1 MNEELTKLLQALRQL
16 NEQEDVESKLAAFE
30 KVSQSFERLS
40 LFNNKTY
47 DLALMNEMIQEY
59 QTFISKLKEDKV
71 MVSRE
76 IARLNQSN
84 QALKQYIPLEE
95 LSGIE
100 LTY

>member
-1 MNEELTKLLQALRQL
+1 MNEELTKLLQELRQL
-16 NEQEDVESKLAAFE
+16 NEQDDVESRLVAFE

-40 LFNNKTY
+40 LFDNKKY
-47 DLALMNEMIQEY
+47 DLALMNEVIQEY

>member
-30 KVSQSFERLS
+30 KVSQLFERLS
-40 LFNNKTY
+40 LFNHKTY
-47 DLALMNEMIQEY
+47 DSALMNEVIQEY
-59 QTFISKLKEDKV
+59 QTFISKLKEDKG

>member
-1 MNEELTKLLQALRQL
+1 MNEELTKLLQELRQL
-16 NEQEDVESKLAAFE
+16 NEQDDVESKLVAFE

-40 LFNNKTY
+40 LFDNKKY
-47 DLALMNEMIQEY
+47 DLALMNEVIQEY

>member
-1 MNEELTKLLQALRQL
+1 MNEELIKLLQELRQL
-16 NEQEDVESKLAAFE
+16 NEQDDVESKLAAFE

-40 LFNNKTY
+40 LFDNKKY
-47 DLALMNEMIQEY
+47 DLALMNEVIQEY